1 MRTAYLIRYCRAAM
15 CAAGALAAFSLPAV
29 AAEFRSEFRSVSVPA
44 ALLYDAPALSA
55 ARVAILTQHY
65 PVEIVSQTSE
75 WVKVRDAA
83 GQLLWIESKALS
95 TRRTVLV
102 VIHQAEA
109 RSAPDVNAP
118 IAFRAEQQVALELLD
133 GGAGA
138 WVKVRH
144 RDGAIGYIRGEQLW
158 GL

>member
-1 MRTAYLIRYCRAAM
+1 MRRRALTRYLGRAAAGL
-15 CAAGALAAFSLPAV
+15 AAALALT
-29 AAEFRSEFRSVSVPA
+29 AAAAEFRSVSVAA
-44 ALLYDAPALSA
+44 ALLYDAPARSA

-65 PVEIVSQTSE
+65 PVEVVSQTSE
-75 WVKVRDAA
+75 WTKVRDAA
-83 GQLLWIESKALS
+83 GQVLWIESKALS

-102 VIHQAEA
+102 VIHQTEA
-109 RSAPDVNAP
+109 RSAPDANAP

-133 GGAGA
+133 SGIGP

-144 RDGAIGYIRGEQLW
+144 RDGATGYIRAEQLW

>member
-1 MRTAYLIRYCRAAM
+1 MRRARWVGWCRLATA
-15 CAAGALAAFSLPAV
+15 ALTTAV
-29 AAEFRSEFRSVSVPA
+29 LSSAAAEFRSVNVPA

-55 ARVAILTQHY
+55 TRVAILTEHY

-75 WVKVRDAA
+75 WAKVRDSA
-83 GQLLWIESKALS
+83 GQLLWIENKALS

-109 RSAPDVNAP
+109 RSAADANAP
-118 IAFRAEQQVALELLD
+118 VVFRAEQQVALELLD
-133 GGAGA
+133 AGIGP
-138 WVKVRH
+138 WVRVRH
-144 RDGAIGYIRGEQLW
+144 RDGAIGYMRADQLW

>member
-1 MRTAYLIRYCRAAM
+1 MRRARWVGWCRLATAALTAAVLSS
-15 CAAGALAAFSLPAV
+15 A
-29 AAEFRSEFRSVSVPA
+29 AAEFRSVNVPA

-55 ARVAILTQHY
+55 TRVAILTEHY

-75 WVKVRDAA
+75 WAKVRDSA
-83 GQLLWIESKALS
+83 GQLLWIENKALS

-109 RSAPDVNAP
+109 RSAADANAP
-118 IAFRAEQQVALELLD
+118 VVFRAEQQVALELLD
-133 GGAGA
+133 AGIGP
-138 WVKVRH
+138 WVRVRH
-144 RDGAIGYIRGEQLW
+144 RDGAIGYMRADQLW